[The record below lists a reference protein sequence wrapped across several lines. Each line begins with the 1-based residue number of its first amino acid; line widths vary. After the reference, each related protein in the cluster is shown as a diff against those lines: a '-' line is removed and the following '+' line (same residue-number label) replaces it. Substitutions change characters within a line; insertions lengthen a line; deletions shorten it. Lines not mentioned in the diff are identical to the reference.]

1 MRYSSQ
7 NVVPCCLG
15 GPDNNRREFVV
26 MESWPRKFQY
36 RPLKESSRTSNLTKT
51 GKEIQEEKIPGENG
65 NDTVAEINGIFAAT
79 GGVVAMK
86 KTNNRTASTKTASE
100 D

>member
-36 RPLKESSRTSNLTKT
+36 RPLKESSRTSNITKS
-51 GKEIQEEKIPGENG
+51 GKEIMEEKIFGEDG
-65 NDTVAEINGIFAAT
+65 KDQVAEINGIFAAT

-86 KTNNRTASTKTASE
+86 KNNGKSPKTVTE

>member
-1 MRYSSQ
+1 MRYNSQ

-26 MESWPRKFQY
+26 MESWPRKFQH
-36 RPLKESSRTSNLTKT
+36 RPLKESSRTSNITKS
-51 GKEIQEEKIPGENG
+51 GKEIMEETILGENG
-65 NDTVAEINGIFAAT
+65 KDQVAEINGIFAAT
-79 GGVVAMK
+79 GGVAAMK
-86 KTNNRTASTKTASE
+86 KNNGKSTKTVTE